1 MPLALPA
8 LRVFPGPHL
17 SSKQKAASSNTTNK
31 WQAYDKYY
39 HKSAIY
45 DFKLSRSC
53 FKILQQG
60 AYLIGS
66 HRLPVCLIFQEIQA
80 FFIIIQI
87 FPFYFNL
94 VRPVDPNGADQ
105 GIYDLL
111 GQRLDLLAGAEQP
124 NKAILCGISL
134 QLPHLF
140 SKLSVVNFFKVS
152 IKKQIILF
160 QIAKRV
166 ENHAHTLFNK

>member
-1 MPLALPA
+1 MGLHVLPGYGQPLLVLLPAFLPARLSRARSQSLPAHLPRAWACSLPAYLPWAWPCSLPAYLPRAHPALDLTVPLALPA

-17 SSKQKAASSNTTNK
+17 SSKQKATSSNTTNK

-66 HRLPVCLIFQEIQA
+66 HRLPVRLIFQEIQA
-80 FFIIIQI
+80 FFIII
-87 FPFYFNL
+87 
-94 VRPVDPNGADQ
+94 
-105 GIYDLL
+105 
-111 GQRLDLLAGAEQP
+111 
-124 NKAILCGISL
+124 
-134 QLPHLF
+134 
-140 SKLSVVNFFKVS
+140 
-152 IKKQIILF
+152 
-160 QIAKRV
+160 
-166 ENHAHTLFNK
+166 